1 VIMEIMEEHYCLF
14 CQMCLN
20 GDKAFEDHAGT
31 IRHRANVNAWP
42 GSLSNKKSHQRS
54 KGIVIPKGIAT
65 IIEQAALHADSS
77 MSIEDIMSCVFA
89 CR

>member
-1 VIMEIMEEHYCLF
+1 MTDQHYCNP

-20 GDKAFEDHAGT
+20 GDKAFADHLDT
-31 IRHRANVNAWP
+31 KRHKTNVSTWP
-42 GSLSNKKSHQRS
+42 GSKSNKKSHQRS